1 MKRAWNV
8 CATTAAVLA
17 LSGSV
22 MMAAASSQR
31 AASDQGKPS
40 SYVGCL
46 RGEYGSFELTEVGGP
61 DVPETRDWRTLYLT
75 KMRVLDVM
83 ASGRTDLQPHV
94 GTTVRITGE
103 REGNTLHA
111 RSVAFIGATCK

>member
-22 MMAAASSQR
+22 IIA
-31 AASDQGKPS
+31 AASDQKAASDDGRPS
-40 SYVGCL
+40 KYIGCL

-61 DVPETRDWRTLYLT
+61 DVPETRNWRTLYLT
-75 KMRVLDVM
+75 KMRVLQVM
-83 ASGRTDLQPHV
+83 PSGRMDLQPHV

-103 REGNTLHA
+103 RDGNTLHA
-111 RSVAFIGATCK
+111 RSVTHVGATCK